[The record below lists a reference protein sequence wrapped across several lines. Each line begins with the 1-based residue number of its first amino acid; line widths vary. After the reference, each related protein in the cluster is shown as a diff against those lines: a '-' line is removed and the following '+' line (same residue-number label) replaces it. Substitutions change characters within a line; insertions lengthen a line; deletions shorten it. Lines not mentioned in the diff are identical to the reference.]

1 MVPAE
6 PLEIVLIDD
15 EPTIVGV
22 LTRVLATRAGFEPRG
37 FTESAAALH
46 WLGEHT
52 PALVITD
59 HLMPGPSGLDVAR
72 ALRLQPTTRDVPIL
86 MLTGNAAPALEEEA
100 RRVGINRLA
109 HKPLRIDEL
118 LGHIDELL
126 QSSHQLRLF

>member
-1 MVPAE
+1 MAPSE
-6 PLEIVLIDD
+6 PQEIILIDD

-22 LTRVLATRAGFEPRG
+22 LTRVLATRPGFQPRG

-59 HLMPGPSGLDVAR
+59 HLMPGPSGVDVAR
-72 ALRLQPTTRDVPIL
+72 ALRLQSSTRDVPIL
-86 MLTGNAAPALEEEA
+86 MLTGAIDAALEEEA
-100 RRVGINRLA
+100 RSIGINRLA
-109 HKPLRIDEL
+109 HKPLRIEEL

-126 QSSHQLRLF
+126 ESNHQLRLF